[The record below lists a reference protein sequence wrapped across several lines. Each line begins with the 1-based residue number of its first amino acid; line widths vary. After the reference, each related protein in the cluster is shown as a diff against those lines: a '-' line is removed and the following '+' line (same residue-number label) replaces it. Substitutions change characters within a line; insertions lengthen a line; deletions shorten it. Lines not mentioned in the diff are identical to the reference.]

1 MTGGRAME
9 GTAAI
14 SKSQKNER
22 SWRGFQLGP
31 WSTSIDVRD
40 FIVRNATPYS
50 GDEKFLVGPSKRTQA
65 VWDKLQPYFRDEQKR
80 ASLLLTRKRHQPC
93 WRTSSLPAI
102 STAHAK
108 TSLAFVP
115 ALTLGILCNAL
126 VCLGVWMC
134 YGARSSADRI
144 FTIVMPIAAFVAAGF

>member
-1 MTGGRAME
+1 MLAARRDTSSLAINTLISIKSALAGQPKVRPIRNPMTGGRAME

-65 VWDKLQPYFRDEQKR
+65 VWDKLQPYFRDEQK
-80 ASLLLTRKRHQPC
+80 K
-93 WRTSSLPAI
+93 
-102 STAHAK
+102 
-108 TSLAFVP
+108 
-115 ALTLGILCNAL
+115 
-126 VCLGVWMC
+126 GVL
-134 YGARSSADRI
+134 
-144 FTIVMPIAAFVAAGF
+144 

>member
-1 MTGGRAME
+1 ME

-65 VWDKLQPYFRDEQKR
+65 VWDKLQPYFRDEQKKGVLAVDAQTPSWCDCSR
-80 ASLLLTRKRHQPC
+80 DWFSRWGLFSL
-93 WRTSSLPAI
+93 SS
-102 STAHAK
+102 
-108 TSLAFVP
+108 VER
-115 ALTLGILCNAL
+115 N
-126 VCLGVWMC
+126 
-134 YGARSSADRI
+134 YSSAI
-144 FTIVMPIAAFVAAGF
+144 I